1 MNTEIS
7 YVEVDLKEVL
17 NHYIQGY
24 TFTNGNQIIGSD
36 SFIDTVKQKVIFKL
50 YISSQNN

>member
-17 NHYIQGY
+17 NHYIKGY
-24 TFTNGNQIIGSD
+24 TFTNGNFIINSE
-36 SFIDTVKQKVIFKL
+36 SYIDTVKEKVIFKL
-50 YISSQNN
+50 FISNQNN

>member
-17 NHYIQGY
+17 NHYIKGY
-24 TFTNGNQIIGSD
+24 TFTNGSYIIGSD
-36 SFIDTVKQKVIFKL
+36 SFIDTVKGKVIFKFL
-50 YISSQNN
+50 VSNQNN